1 MYLVFYSCNN
11 FANFILVLS
20 SPLTVHQTYQNFLF
34 SEANPVEMSVD
45 MFQESAELEVDSRG
59 QAEDGGGEDGGGEAA
74 TGHVL
79 ADRTNTI
86 HTDQVSRG
94 QEEDGGF

>member
-1 MYLVFYSCNN
+1 
-11 FANFILVLS
+11 
-20 SPLTVHQTYQNFLF
+20 
-34 SEANPVEMSVD
+34 